1 MKRQAMTPKERVSL
15 TLSHQEP
22 DRVPLMLSL
31 TMHGARELGLSIQEY
46 FSKAEHVVEGQLR
59 MQQKYGHDFL
69 NPFFYSALEVEAF
82 GAEVIY
88 SEDGPPN
95 SGRPLLNDIS
105 DIGKLHPVDVR
116 KSGVLYKMLRAIELL
131 KEKTKGAI
139 PIMGSVTSPFSLPV
153 MQLGF
158 DKYFELIH
166 FNRKCFDQLMGIN
179 ESFCVDWAN
188 AQLSAGADAIGY
200 ADPVS
205 SPTIIP
211 RELYAETGFQ
221 IARRCI
227 SKIRGNVATNFA
239 SGKCLPIAGMIMQ
252 TGTMAV
258 VVSAQEDLA
267 ELKKTFGKKLALVGN
282 LNGLEMR
289 RWNTETTFHSVKEA
303 ILKAAPGGGYILS
316 DNHGEI
322 PFQVPEAVLMDVA
335 AAVKRYGQYP
345 ITNQ

>member
-1 MKRQAMTPKERVSL
+1 MKRQRMTSKERV
-15 TLSHQEP
+15 TAALSHQEP

-31 TMHGARELGLSIQEY
+31 TMHGARELGLSIREY
-46 FSKAEHVVEGQLR
+46 FSKAEYVVEGQLR

-82 GAEVIY
+82 GAEVMY
-88 SEDGPPN
+88 STEGPPN
-95 SGRPLLNDIS
+95 SGRPLLKDVS
-105 DIGKLHPVDVR
+105 DIGNLQLPDIR
-116 KSGVLYKMLRAIELL
+116 KSGVLYKMLRTIELL
-131 KEKTKGAI
+131 REKTKGTI

-158 DKYFELIH
+158 DKYFEIIH
-166 FNRKCFDQLMGIN
+166 FNRKLFDQLMHIN
-179 ESFCVDWAN
+179 EKFCVDWAN
-188 AQLSAGADAIGY
+188 AQLNAGADAIGY

-227 SKIRGNVATNFA
+227 SKIRGDVAINFA
-239 SGKCLPIAGMIMQ
+239 SDICLPVADMIIQ
-252 TGTMAV
+252 TGTRAIL
-258 VVSAQEDLA
+258 VSAREDLA
-267 ELKKTFGKKLALVGN
+267 VLKKTFGKKLALVGN

-289 RWNTETTFHSVKEA
+289 KWSPDETFRLVQEA
-303 ILKAAPGGGYILS
+303 IQKAAPGGGFVLS

-322 PFQVPEAVLMDVA
+322 PFQVPEQVLTNIA
-335 AAVKRYGQYP
+335 AAVSLYGVYP
-345 ITNQ
+345 VANH

>member
-1 MKRQAMTPKERVSL
+1 MTPKERVSAA
-15 TLSHQEP
+15 LSHQEP
-22 DRVPLMLSL
+22 DRVPLLLSL
-31 TMHGARELGLSIQEY
+31 TMHGARELGLSIREY
-46 FSKAEHVVEGQLR
+46 FSKAENVVEGQLR

-88 SEDGPPN
+88 SEEGPPN
-95 SGRPLLNDIS
+95 SGRPLIKEIS
-105 DIGKLHPVDVR
+105 DIRKLTPPDIR
-116 KSGVLYKMLRAIELL
+116 KSGVLYKMLKAIELL
-131 KEKTKGAI
+131 REKTQGAI
-139 PIMGSVTSPFSLPV
+139 PILGSVTSPFSIPV

-158 DKYFELIH
+158 DRYFELIH
-166 FNRKCFDQLMGIN
+166 FNRVVFDQLMHLN
-179 ESFCVDWAN
+179 ENFCVDWAN

-227 SKIRGNVATNFA
+227 SKIKGTVATNFA
-239 SGKCLPIAGMIMQ
+239 SGNCLPVADMVMQ
-252 TGTMAV
+252 TGTKALL
-258 VVSAQEDLA
+258 VSAREDLS
-267 ELKKTFGKKLALVGN
+267 ELKKAFGKKVALVGN

-289 RWNTETTFHSVKEA
+289 KWSSDETFRLVQEA
-303 ILKAAPGGGYILS
+303 ILKAAPGGGFVLS

-322 PFQVPEAVLMDVA
+322 PFQVPEGVLMDIA
-335 AAVKRYGQYP
+335 DALKLYGVYP
-345 ITNQ
+345 IANH